1 MTLFAKTVP
10 QQTVPIEPQQSIA
23 DLIKQLQER
32 NQAIGKGIAEGR
44 DEQPQ
49 VPKKTIASQLLM
61 EMLGGG

>member
-1 MTLFAKTVP
+1 MFAKQVP
-10 QQTVPIEPQQSIA
+10 QQTVPIEPQQPIA

-32 NQAIGKGIAEGR
+32 NQAIGKDIAEGR

>member
-1 MTLFAKTVP
+1 MFAKTVP
-10 QQTVPIEPQQSIA
+10 QQTVPLEPQQSIA
-23 DLIKQLQER
+23 NLIKQLQER
-32 NQAIGKGIAEGR
+32 NQAIGNDIAEGR

>member
-1 MTLFAKTVP
+1 M
-10 QQTVPIEPQQSIA
+10 PIEPQQSIA

-32 NQAIGKGIAEGR
+32 NQAIGKNIAEGR

>member
-1 MTLFAKTVP
+1 MP
-10 QQTVPIEPQQSIA
+10 QQTVPMELQQSLP

-32 NQAIGKGIAEGR
+32 NQAIGKDIVEGR

-49 VPKKTIASQLLM
+49 TPKKNIASQLLM

>member
-1 MTLFAKTVP
+1 MP

-32 NQAIGKGIAEGR
+32 NQAIGKDIVEGR

-49 VPKKTIASQLLM
+49 LRQKTVASQLLM
-61 EMLGGG
+61 NMLGGG

>member
-1 MTLFAKTVP
+1 M
-10 QQTVPIEPQQSIA
+10 PIEPQQSIA

-32 NQAIGKGIAEGR
+32 NQAIGKDIAEGR